1 MSIFYNPT
9 KLKGFGMWFVVTQLV
24 KTFGK
29 YTIKQ
34 ILLQNHHK
42 KETSITS
49 DKQKIIDNLKD
60 EITNMKIQ
68 HQKRHFK
75 IQRNPNHFKNKRQ

>member
-1 MSIFYNPT
+1 M
-9 KLKGFGMWFVVTQLV
+9 V

-34 ILLQNHHK
+34 ILLQNLHK
-42 KETSITS
+42 KETSINS

-68 HQKRHFK
+68 HHKRHFK